1 MMNFRTLALL
11 GAVLAA
17 SAPFA
22 SADSLTLGSFG
33 QAGLGSYNPPVTVA
47 NTYMNYVGSETFGSL
62 SALTSAP
69 GPVITTG
76 SGTEAFD
83 LNPMNPIWPG
93 PIANSS
99 WVGIAANAGP
109 NAGPTVNPAYGYY
122 EFTTTF
128 TAVGGSFYS
137 GSLSIYADD
146 TVEVLLN
153 GGTLV
158 SFGAL
163 GGNGHC
169 ADGQPNCTAPALVDP
184 LNNISLLTGTNTL
197 TFIVEQAGT
206 ENVGQDP
213 SGVDFAATLTQP
225 TIIPTPEPNSLILLG
240 TGLIGAAGI
249 LMRKRLTA

>member
-1 MMNFRTLALL
+1 MMNFPTLALL
-11 GAVLAA
+11 GAVLTA

-33 QAGLGSYNPPVTVA
+33 QAGLGGYNPTVA
-47 NTYMNYVGSETFGSL
+47 VSNTYMNYVGDETFPSF
-62 SALTSAP
+62 ATLTAAP
-69 GPVITTG
+69 GPVITPLTP
-76 SGTEAFD
+76 SEAYD
-83 LNPMNPIWPG
+83 LNPMNPIWAG
-93 PIANSS
+93 PITNSS

-109 NAGPTVNPAYGYY
+109 NAGPTVNPSYGYY

-128 TAVGGSFYS
+128 SAVGGSYYS
-137 GSLSIYADD
+137 GSLSLYADD

-153 GGTLV
+153 GSTLV
-158 SFGAL
+158 PFGSL
-163 GGNGHC
+163 GGDGHC
-169 ADGQPNCTAPALVDP
+169 ADGQPNCTAPAEVDP
-184 LNNISLLTGTNTL
+184 LNNITLLSGTNQL

-206 ENVGQDP
+206 ENPGQDP

-240 TGLIGAAGI
+240 TGLLGAAGI